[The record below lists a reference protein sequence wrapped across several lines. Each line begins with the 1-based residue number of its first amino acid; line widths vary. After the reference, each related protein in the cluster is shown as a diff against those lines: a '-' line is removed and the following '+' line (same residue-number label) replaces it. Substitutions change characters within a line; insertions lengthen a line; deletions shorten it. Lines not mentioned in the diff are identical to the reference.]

1 MLVFFL
7 FNFCLI
13 FFWFYH
19 SLAPLLHRLVSTH
32 IFSPRLEPLP
42 KKPSQTVLTKVSQ
55 KSKSKRGERMP
66 SIRRIKASCKPPFV
80 NFLSIFFDTL
90 LNIRPNSL
98 ARQRM
103 INERCPGVG
112 LNFCRCILAALSS
125 REVSSKVNPSNR

>member
-13 FFWFYH
+13 FFWFYR
-19 SLAPLLHRLVSTH
+19 SFAPLLHRLVSTH

-42 KKPSQTVLTKVSQ
+42 KTPSQTALTKVSQ
-55 KSKSKRGERMP
+55 KPKSKRGERMP
-66 SIRRIKASCKPPFV
+66 TNRGIKASCKPLFV
-80 NFLSIFFDTL
+80 NFLCIFFDIR

-103 INERCPGVG
+103 INERCPGVA
-112 LNFCRCILAALSS
+112 LNFCRCIMATHSS
-125 REVSSKVNPSNR
+125 HDVSSKVNPSNR